1 MSLFISY
8 SYVAIFVP
16 YSSILTHLNLEFRS
30 LKHVVVCLCIMECIN
45 MYCQQ
50 KQTLFKVLVN
60 MNF

>member
-50 KQTLFKVLVN
+50 KQTLLKC
-60 MNF
+60 